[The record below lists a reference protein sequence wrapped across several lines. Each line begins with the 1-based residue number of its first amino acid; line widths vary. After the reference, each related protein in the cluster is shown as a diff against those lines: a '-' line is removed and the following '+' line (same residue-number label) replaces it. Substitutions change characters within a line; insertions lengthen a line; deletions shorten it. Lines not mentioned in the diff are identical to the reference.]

1 MIPDWLAQENASAPL
16 PPLPRQGRKGSK
28 TKGISNEDVAGCKCK
43 ALGAGRKGFVERTID
58 GAVGFLRDTVLTD
71 AIARRGGLLQALDPR
86 VKIITII
93 ALIVTVSIMRSPV
106 TIWGAYGFTLLLA
119 VASSVSL
126 LFFIKRVW
134 LFIPIFSAVIVI
146 PALFNVVTPGEP
158 LWTVFHLSRS
168 HSFGPYYIP
177 DTITVTRQ
185 GVLTALTFTGR
196 VAASVSLAV
205 LLTLTTLWSD
215 LLRALR
221 VLWIPQLFVLILA
234 MSYRY
239 ILLLVQTVQNIH
251 VARKSR
257 TLRYGSTGEEQ
268 RWVASRIGYLF
279 KRTWV
284 MSLDVHR
291 AMLSRGFSGDIRTLA
306 VFKSRG
312 YDYAW
317 CLFVTATCVLVLVA
331 DYRTHYW

>member
-1 MIPDWLAQENASAPL
+1 MIPEWLTQENTSVSSPVVS
-16 PPLPRQGRKGSK
+16 RRGG
-28 TKGISNEDVAGCKCK
+28 G
-43 ALGAGRKGFVERTID
+43 KGFVERTID
-58 GAVGFLRDTVLTD
+58 SAVGFLRETVLTD
-71 AIARRGGLLQALDPR
+71 SIAKRSGLMQALDPR
-86 VKIITII
+86 VKILTIF
-93 ALIVTVSIMRSPV
+93 ALIICVSIMRSPAV
-106 TIWGAYGFTLLLA
+106 IWGTYCFTLLLA

-126 LFFIKRVW
+126 VFFIKRVW
-134 LFIPIFSAVIVI
+134 LFVPIFSAIIVV
-146 PALFNVVTPGEP
+146 PAMFNVVTPGDP
-158 LWTVFHLSRS
+158 LWTVFRFASS

-177 DTITVTRQ
+177 DTIAVTRQ
-185 GVLTALTFTGR
+185 GVLTAATFTGR

-221 VLWIPQLFVLILA
+221 VLRIPQIFVLILA

-257 TLRYGSTGEEQ
+257 TLRYGSTGDEQ
-268 RWVASRIGYLF
+268 QWVASRIGYLF
-279 KRTWV
+279 KRTWL
-284 MSLDVHR
+284 MSMDVHR
-291 AMLSRGFSGDIRTLA
+291 AMLSRGFSGDLRSLA

-317 CLFVTATCVLVLVA
+317 CLFVAITCVLVLLA
-331 DYRTHYW
+331 DYQSHYW